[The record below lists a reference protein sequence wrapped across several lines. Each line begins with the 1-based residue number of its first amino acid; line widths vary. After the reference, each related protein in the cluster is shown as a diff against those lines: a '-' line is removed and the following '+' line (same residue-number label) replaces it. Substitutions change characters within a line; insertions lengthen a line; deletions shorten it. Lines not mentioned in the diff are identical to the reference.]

1 MLRGP
6 DNLARDAGKVTATSA
21 TTRASSRA
29 GIQPSQA
36 RYRPVYFSEAGR
48 YVRTLI
54 LDRDELR
61 AGDEFV
67 GPIVIE
73 ERLSSTVAGP
83 RCQVRVLDDLSLLI
97 DIK

>member
-1 MLRGP
+1 
-6 DNLARDAGKVTATSA
+6 
-21 TTRASSRA
+21 
-29 GIQPSQA
+29 
-36 RYRPVYFSEAGR
+36 VYFSEAGR

-54 LDRDELR
+54 LDRDALK
-61 AGDEFV
+61 AGDEFI

-83 RCQVRVLDDLSLLI
+83 SCRVKVLDDLSLLI